1 LTESGNRSE
10 EAENGYKPSSE
21 FMYIMLNMG
30 NVRSLFLTVFPF
42 QYGEIL
48 LLYCTGFEFS
58 ALILDGSVL
67 LSFYLLL

>member
-1 LTESGNRSE
+1 
-10 EAENGYKPSSE
+10 
-21 FMYIMLNMG
+21 MYIMLNMG